1 MKLRFKIF
9 FLLLVALTFS
19 CKKSTDTTQ
28 FSFTPYEIQIPER
41 FPALDI
47 PADNAMS
54 VERLQLGRKL
64 YYDTIL
70 SNDGR
75 ACASCHYQPQ
85 GFFSDNAP
93 GINIVLPHINLGWS
107 KNFLWKGE
115 KNCTLEEMMMFE
127 VNDFFGTDI
136 SKLNADE
143 TYRNLFIT
151 AYNVKEITAKEVAY
165 ALAQFF
171 RVLNSG
177 NSKFDKHRRGE
188 VAFNQ
193 NERNGMITFF
203 TEKGDCF
210 HCHNEIFFTDNSF
223 HNTGLDS
230 VFTTGSKG
238 RYDVTGDENDIGKY
252 KTPTLRN
259 CELRNKFMHDGRY
272 GSLEEVIEFY
282 NNGVKQTSVNI
293 DPLMTMPYKGNGL
306 QLSQADKNDLLLF
319 LKTLTDTSFINNTEL
334 AKP

>member
-1 MKLRFKIF
+1 MKLLFQIF
-9 FLLLVALTFS
+9 FSLLVTLIFS
-19 CKKSTDTTQ
+19 CKKSTDTTHS
-28 FSFTPYEIQIPER
+28 SFTPYEIQIPKR
-41 FPALDI
+41 FPVLDI
-47 PADNAMS
+47 PTDNTMS

-64 YYDTIL
+64 YYDPIL

-75 ACASCHYQPQ
+75 ACASCHFQSQ
-85 GFFSDNAP
+85 GFTSDNAL
-93 GINIVLPHINLGWS
+93 GGNVLPHINLGWS
-107 KNFLWKGE
+107 KNYLWKGE

-127 VNDFFGTDI
+127 VNDFFGTDL

-143 TYRNLFIT
+143 TYRNLFFT
-151 AYNVKEITAKEVAY
+151 AYEVNEITSKEVAY

-177 NSKFDKHRRGE
+177 NSKFDKYRRGE
-188 VAFNQ
+188 IAFNQ

-230 VFTTGSKG
+230 IFLPGDKG
-238 RYDVTGDENDIGKY
+238 RYEVTGSENDIGKY

-282 NNGVKQTSVNI
+282 NSGVKQTSVNI
-293 DPLMTMPYKGNGL
+293 DPLMTMPYKENGL
-306 QLSQADKNDLLLF
+306 QLTQTDKDDLLLF
-319 LKTLTDTSFINNTEL
+319 LKTLTDTSFIKNTEL
-334 AKP
+334 AMP